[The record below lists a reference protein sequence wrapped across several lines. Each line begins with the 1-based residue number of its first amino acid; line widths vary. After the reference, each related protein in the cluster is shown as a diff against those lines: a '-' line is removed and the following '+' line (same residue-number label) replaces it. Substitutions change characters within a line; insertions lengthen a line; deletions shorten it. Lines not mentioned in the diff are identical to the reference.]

1 MYEKITFTRY
11 VKTILNNIFVGYVTQ
26 NDIENNLFKRWQ
38 KFYFH
43 KQMSNGLRKLG
54 IVTDYN

>member
-26 NDIENNLFKRWQ
+26 NDIENNLFKR
-38 KFYFH
+38 
-43 KQMSNGLRKLG
+43 
-54 IVTDYN
+54 

>member
-38 KFYFH
+38 KFYFN
-43 KQMSNGLRKLG
+43 KQMSYGLRKLG